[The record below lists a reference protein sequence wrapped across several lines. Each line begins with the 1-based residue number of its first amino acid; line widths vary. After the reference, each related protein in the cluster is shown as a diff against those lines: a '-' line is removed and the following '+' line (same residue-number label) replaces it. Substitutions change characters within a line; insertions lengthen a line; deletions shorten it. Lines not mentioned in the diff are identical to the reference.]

1 MRVDPASIDQ
11 IRQGRDGRVH
21 VIDADVG
28 GVAEDLKRIHPGLGV
43 RYHEASDHYSVFFES
58 EDGTETYLITTALQ
72 LDHRIVDRIR
82 EIDRDGRSG
91 YDYAKELE
99 EGTLKARERAL
110 AAFRDRVGEHAEQA
124 AYAIRRDMGERYK
137 GRAFIPRAV

>member
-11 IRQGRDGRVH
+11 NPPGPRRACSRHRRGCWWGR
-21 VIDADVG
+21 G
-28 GVAEDLKRIHPGLGV
+28 GPERIHPGLGV